1 MTFKMWFSMSTMAK
15 NKRDV
20 DSEVKREQ
28 IEDAACMLFLVE
40 GYEST
45 SMASIAKTAGVA
57 PNTLYWYFASKDDL
71 LVAILDRLVNRAM
84 AQLATMQRQSFGD
97 QVLWLLME
105 FQQASKLISTV
116 HARLDKSD
124 KIREWHDRFHA
135 MLDRMLVQQMVGKG
149 MSPAK
154 ASVMATVGTYVVEG
168 LLSHPHGSQQV
179 EKVVNWLTGGGKL

>member
-1 MTFKMWFSMSTMAK
+1 MAK
-15 NKRDV
+15 NKREV
-20 DSEVKREQ
+20 DPEVKRDQ

-45 SMASIAKTAGVA
+45 SMATIAKTAGVA
-57 PNTLYWYFASKDDL
+57 PNTLYWYFSSKDDL

-84 AQLATMQRQSFGD
+84 AQLATMQSQSFGD
-97 QVLWLLME
+97 QVLWLLAE

-116 HARLDKSD
+116 HSRLDKSET
-124 KIREWHDRFHA
+124 IRDWHDRFHV
-135 MLDRMLVQQMVGKG
+135 MLDQMLVFQMVSTG
-149 MSPAK
+149 MSKAK

-179 EKVVNWLTGGGKL
+179 KQVVQWLTGGGKL

>member
-71 LVAILDRLVNRAM
+71 LVAILDRLV
-84 AQLATMQRQSFGD
+84 
-97 QVLWLLME
+97 
-105 FQQASKLISTV
+105 I
-116 HARLDKSD
+116 
-124 KIREWHDRFHA
+124 
-135 MLDRMLVQQMVGKG
+135 
-149 MSPAK
+149 
-154 ASVMATVGTYVVEG
+154 ATVGTYVVEG

>member
-1 MTFKMWFSMSTMAK
+1 MAK
-15 NKRDV
+15 NKREIDP
-20 DSEVKREQ
+20 EVKRDQ

-45 SMASIAKTAGVA
+45 SMATIAKAAGVA
-57 PNTLYWYFASKDDL
+57 PNTLYWYFSSKDDL

-84 AQLATMQRQSFGD
+84 AQLATMQSQSFGD
-97 QVLWLLME
+97 QVLWLLTE

-116 HARLDKSD
+116 HSRLEKSET
-124 KIREWHDRFHA
+124 IRHWHDRFHV
-135 MLDRMLVQQMVGKG
+135 MLDQMLVSQMVSTG
-149 MSPAK
+149 MSKAK

-179 EKVVNWLTGGGKL
+179 EKVVHWLTGDGKP

>member
-1 MTFKMWFSMSTMAK
+1 MAK
-15 NKRDV
+15 NKREV

-45 SMASIAKTAGVA
+45 SMATIAKTAGVA

-71 LVAILDRLVNRAM
+71 LVAILNRLVNRAV
-84 AQLATMQRQSFGD
+84 AQLATMQNQSFGD

-124 KIREWHDRFHA
+124 TIREWHDRFHA
-135 MLDRMLVQQMVGKG
+135 MLDQMLVQQMVAKG

-168 LLSHPHGSQQV
+168 LLSHPHGPEQV
-179 EKVVNWLTGGGKL
+179 EKVVHWLTGSGKL